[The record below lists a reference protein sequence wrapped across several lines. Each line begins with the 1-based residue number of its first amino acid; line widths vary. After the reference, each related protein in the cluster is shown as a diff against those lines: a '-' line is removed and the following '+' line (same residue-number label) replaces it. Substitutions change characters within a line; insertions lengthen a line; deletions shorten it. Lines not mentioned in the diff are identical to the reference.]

1 MNRVTRA
8 DIEAELSRLIVVS
21 QRLGLKSRAEQWMLM
36 AGSVQN
42 NVPWRLLS
50 KSGRNVTPV
59 AFVPEGVIGAN
70 RTEVLNNIKVLRY
83 AFEQAC
89 KMWER

>member
-42 NVPWRLLS
+42 NIPWRLLS

-59 AFVPEGVIGAN
+59 GFVPEGVIGAN
-70 RTEVLNNIKVLRY
+70 RTEVLNNIRVLRY
-83 AFEQAC
+83 AFEHAC